1 MKKLSLIR
9 ATARAVTDSELTA
22 LRLEEELLL
31 NLIQKSGES
40 VETKKLAFVR
50 MEEINRRQIQIV
62 GGVLK

>member
-1 MKKLSLIR
+1 MKKLSLIK

-40 VETKKLAFVR
+40 VETKKLAFAR

-62 GGVLK
+62 GGVLR